1 MNKTNFKQYD
11 TRWASLGYPKKPWY
25 IKQCGCGE
33 VAIANCIIEM
43 EKYKNETPK
52 TIQPYC
58 KQFAAPNGDGTYF
71 SGIPKMMK
79 HYGMT
84 DVMEHPN
91 MQSLWKEMKKG
102 NRVAIFLM
110 GNRRGGSKGIHWTS
124 SAHFIAGVKYSS
136 DGKTHK
142 FYIKDSNSS
151 SPDRNGWLSY
161 EAHLKND
168 VSRVWSGKLATP
180 SAPTPTPTPT
190 KTVDEIAKEVLDG
203 KWGNGDER
211 VERLKAAGYDPTA
224 VQKRVNELLAP
235 KKSIDELAQEVI
247 NGEWGSGDERK
258 KRLTDAGYDYEAVQ
272 KKVNELLAPKE
283 QTNAQKIATRG
294 WEYAYHTNAS
304 DAKYSG
310 GKPKA
315 AYKAALDTAFGK
327 TRNWQKAAKVG
338 ASCDVFIATCI
349 RMAGIDKSAPR
360 GLGRKTY
367 FDKSD
372 KFKRVSVTTKTV
384 QDGDIISIVWSNGKW
399 HWCMAYGGK
408 VLEASLGGFYPKTTN
423 TLASRLSLAG
433 KKSVV
438 VYRAK

>member
-161 EAHLKND
+161 ETHLKND

-203 KWGNGDER
+203 KWGN
-211 VERLKAAGYDPTA
+211 
-224 VQKRVNELLAP
+224 
-235 KKSIDELAQEVI
+235 
-247 NGEWGSGDERK
+247 GDERK

-315 AYKAALDTAFGK
+315 AYKAALDIAFGK
-327 TRNWQKAAKVG
+327 TRNWQKAAKLG

-349 RMAGIDKSAPR
+349 RMAGVDKNAPR
-360 GLGRKTY
+360 VLGRKTY

-372 KFKRVSVTTKTV
+372 KFKRVNVTTKTV
-384 QDGDIISIVWSNGKW
+384 QDGDIISIVWNSGKW
-399 HWCMAYGGK
+399 HWCMAYGDK